1 MQGSVTSLVYLELF
15 RAVSLVSMLIIST
28 LCYCGNIPANR
39 TNKSMAKEGAGT
51 MENNLEGKRQP
62 GKPRILIVGGV
73 AGGASC
79 AARARRMSEKAE
91 IVVFERGPYVSFA
104 NCGLPYYVGDVITD
118 EKDLLIATP
127 ELFRRRFNIE
137 VRLRSEVSSIDREKH
152 EIEVRNGLTGEAY
165 RESYDALVL
174 ATGAA
179 PVRPPIPG
187 IDLPGIFSLRT
198 IPDSRQIREQ
208 IAERQAKRA
217 VVVGGGFIGLE
228 TTENLVRRGLSVTI
242 VEMLA
247 QVMPPIDPEMA
258 VPIQEHLTANG
269 VSLCLG
275 DGVAGFE
282 QDPKGSTISVVTKSG
297 GRHVCDMVL
306 LAIGVRPEIA
316 LAKEANLEV
325 GQLGGIRVDDQMH
338 TSDERIWAVG
348 DAVEVRNFV
357 SGEWSLFPLA
367 GVANRQGRIAAD
379 VILGREAKFRGVQGT
394 IVCKAFDITVAAT
407 GMSEKSLNRAKVHAQ
422 GQAYEKIY
430 LHPGHHVGYYPGA
443 RPITMKLIFSTEDG
457 KILGAQAVGEEGV
470 EKRIDVIAM
479 AIQKGA
485 TVFDLEEAELCYAP
499 QFGAA
504 KDPVNIAGMIAANAL
519 RGDAPVA
526 HWADVR
532 ASQKHV
538 LDVREPQEF
547 DLGHAE
553 GAHNIPL
560 HSLRGRMSELPH
572 DREILVYCAVGQ
584 RSYYASR
591 ALRLNGFSAKNIS
604 GGITNYGAESDGLP
618 SEKPKDTLS
627 PR

>member
-1 MQGSVTSLVYLELF
+1 
-15 RAVSLVSMLIIST
+15 
-28 LCYCGNIPANR
+28 
-39 TNKSMAKEGAGT
+39 MAKEDVDT
-51 MENNLEGKRQP
+51 MENNLEEKRQP

-91 IVVFERGPYVSFA
+91 IIIFERGPYVSFA

-118 EKDLLIATP
+118 ERDLLIATP
-127 ELFRRRFNIE
+127 ELFKKRFNIE
-137 VRLRSEVSSIDREKH
+137 VRLRSEVRSIHREKH
-152 EIEVRNGLTGEAY
+152 EIEVRNIETGKVY

-179 PVRPPIPG
+179 PVRPPISG
-187 IDLPGIFSLRT
+187 IDLSGIFSLRT

-208 IAERQAKRA
+208 IAERKAKRA
-217 VVVGGGFIGLE
+217 VVVGGGSLGLE
-228 TTENLVRRGLSVTI
+228 TTENLVRRGISVTI

-258 VPIQEHLTANG
+258 VPIQEHLTSNG

-282 QDPKGSTISVVTKSG
+282 QGPEENTISVITKSG
-297 GRHVCDMVL
+297 DRYICDMVL
-306 LAIGVRPEIA
+306 LAIGVRPEIT
-316 LAKEANLEV
+316 LAKEAGLEI
-325 GQLGGIRVDDQMH
+325 GRLGGIRVNDQMC

-348 DAVEVRNFV
+348 DAVEVRDFV

-379 VILGREAKFRGVQGT
+379 IILGREARFRGVQGT
-394 IVCKAFDITVAAT
+394 IVCKVFNITVAAT
-407 GMSEKSLNRAKVHAQ
+407 GMSEKSLSRRKLS
-422 GQAYEKIY
+422 GQEEHYEKIY
-430 LHPGHHVGYYPGA
+430 LHPGHHVNYYPGA
-443 RPITMKLIFSTEDG
+443 KPITMKLIFSTEDG
-457 KILGAQAVGEEGV
+457 RILGAQAVGEEGV

-479 AIQKGA
+479 AIQQGA

-532 ASQKHV
+532 SSQSYV
-538 LDVREPQEF
+538 LDVREPHEF
-547 DLGHAE
+547 VLGHVE
-553 GAHNIPL
+553 GANNIPL
-560 HSLRGRMSELPH
+560 HSLRDSMSGLPR
-572 DREILVYCAVGQ
+572 DREILVYCAVGL
-584 RSYYASR
+584 RSYYALR
-591 ALRLNGFSAKNIS
+591 ALRLNGFPARNIS
-604 GGITNYGAESDGLP
+604 GGMKTYHAESGESA
-618 SEKPKDTLS
+618 SEKFKDTLL
-627 PR
+627 PE

>member
-1 MQGSVTSLVYLELF
+1 
-15 RAVSLVSMLIIST
+15 
-28 LCYCGNIPANR
+28 
-39 TNKSMAKEGAGT
+39 
-51 MENNLEGKRQP
+51 MENELEEKRQP

-91 IVVFERGPYVSFA
+91 IIIFERGPYVSFA

-127 ELFRRRFNIE
+127 ELFKKRFNIE
-137 VRLRSEVSSIDREKH
+137 VRLRSEVRSIDRDKR
-152 EIEVRNGLTGEAY
+152 EIEVNNGENGKVY
-165 RESYDALVL
+165 REEYDALVL

-208 IAERQAKRA
+208 IAGRNAKRA

-228 TTENLVRRGLSVTI
+228 TTENLVRRGVSVTI
-242 VEMLA
+242 VEMLP
-247 QVMPPIDPEMA
+247 QVMPPVDPEMA

-275 DGVAGFE
+275 DGVDGFE
-282 QDPKGSTISVVTKSG
+282 QDPKGNTLSVVTKSG
-297 GRHVCDMVL
+297 GRYDCDMVL
-306 LAIGVRPEIA
+306 LAIGVRPEVS
-316 LAKEANLEV
+316 LAKEAGLEI
-325 GQLGGIRVDDQMH
+325 GQLGGIRVDGEMY
-338 TSDERIWAVG
+338 TSDQRIWAVG
-348 DAVEVRNFV
+348 DAVEARNFV
-357 SGEWSLFPLA
+357 TGEWILFPLA

-379 VILGREAKFRGVQGT
+379 VILGRKARFRGVQGT
-394 IVCKAFDITVAAT
+394 IVCKVFDVTVAAT
-407 GMSEKSLNRAKVHAQ
+407 GMSEKSLNRSKDGGLGEH
-422 GQAYEKIY
+422 YEKIY

-443 RPITMKLIFSTEDG
+443 KPITMKLIFSTEDG

-485 TVFDLEEAELCYAP
+485 TVFDLEETELCYAP

-504 KDPVNIAGMIAANAL
+504 KDPVNIAGMIAANVL

-526 HWADVR
+526 HWTDVKSTE
-532 ASQKHV
+532 AYV

-547 DLGHAE
+547 SLGHVE
-553 GAHNIPL
+553 GANNIPL
-560 HSLRGRMSELPH
+560 HSLRERMSELPR
-572 DREILVYCAVGQ
+572 DKEILVYCVVGH

-591 ALRLNGFSAKNIS
+591 ALRLNGFPSKNIS
-604 GGITNYGAESDGLP
+604 GGMKTYHAESADLP
-618 SEKPKDTLS
+618 SEKPKNT
-627 PR
+627 

>member
-1 MQGSVTSLVYLELF
+1 
-15 RAVSLVSMLIIST
+15 
-28 LCYCGNIPANR
+28 
-39 TNKSMAKEGAGT
+39 
-51 MENNLEGKRQP
+51 MENNLEEKRRS
-62 GKPRILIVGGV
+62 GKPRILVVGGV

-91 IVVFERGPYVSFA
+91 IIIFERGSYVSFA

-127 ELFRRRFNIE
+127 ELFRKRFNIE
-137 VRLRSEVSSIDREKH
+137 VRLRSEVRSVDRDKR
-152 EIEVRNGLTGEAY
+152 EIEVKNGETGKVY
-165 RESYDALVL
+165 REEYDALVL

-208 IAERQAKRA
+208 IAKRKAKRA

-228 TTENLVRRGLSVTI
+228 TTENLVRRGVSVTI
-242 VEMLA
+242 VEMLP
-247 QVMPPIDPEMA
+247 QVMPPVDPEMA
-258 VPIQEHLTANG
+258 VPIQEHLAANG

-282 QDPKGSTISVVTKSG
+282 QVPKGNTLSVVTKSG
-297 GRHVCDMVL
+297 DRYDCDMVL
-306 LAIGVRPEIA
+306 LAIGVRPEVA
-316 LAKEANLEV
+316 LAREAGLEI
-325 GQLGGIRVDDQMH
+325 GQLGGIRVDGEMY
-338 TSDERIWAVG
+338 TSDQRIWAVG

-357 SGEWSLFPLA
+357 NGEWSLFPLA

-379 VILGREAKFRGVQGT
+379 VILGRKARFRGVQGT
-394 IVCKAFDITVAAT
+394 IVCKVFDVTVAAT
-407 GMSEKSLNRAKVHAQ
+407 GMSEKSLNRSKDGGLGEH
-422 GQAYEKIY
+422 YEKIY

-443 RPITMKLIFSTEDG
+443 KPITMKLIFSTEDG
-457 KILGAQAVGEEGV
+457 RIMGAQAVGEEGV

-485 TVFDLEEAELCYAP
+485 TVFDLEETELCYAP

-504 KDPVNIAGMIAANAL
+504 KDPVNIAGMIAANVL

-526 HWADVR
+526 HWADVKSTE
-532 ASQKHV
+532 AYV
-538 LDVREPQEF
+538 LDVREPREF
-547 DLGHAE
+547 ALGHVA
-553 GAHNIPL
+553 GANNIPL
-560 HSLRGRMSELPH
+560 HSLRESMSRLPR

-591 ALRLNGFSAKNIS
+591 ALRLNGFPAKNIS
-604 GGITNYGAESDGLP
+604 GGTKTYHAESAGLP
-618 SEKPKDTLS
+618 SEKPKDIL
-627 PR
+627 PPK

>member
-1 MQGSVTSLVYLELF
+1 
-15 RAVSLVSMLIIST
+15 
-28 LCYCGNIPANR
+28 
-39 TNKSMAKEGAGT
+39 MAKEGADT
-51 MENNLEGKRQP
+51 MENSLEERRQP

-79 AARARRMSEKAE
+79 ATRARRMSEKAE
-91 IVVFERGPYVSFA
+91 IIIFERGPYVSFA

-118 EKDLLIATP
+118 ERDLLIATP
-127 ELFRRRFNIE
+127 ELFKERFNID
-137 VRLRSEVSSIDREKH
+137 VRVRSEVRSIDRGKH
-152 EIEVRNGLTGEAY
+152 EIEVRNGQTGEVY
-165 RESYDALVL
+165 REGYDALVL
-174 ATGAA
+174 APGAV

-208 IAERQAKRA
+208 IAERKAKRA

-282 QDPKGSTISVVTKSG
+282 QGPEGNTISVITKSG
-297 GRHVCDMVL
+297 GRYGCDIVL
-306 LAIGVRPEIA
+306 LAIGVRPEIT
-316 LAKEANLEV
+316 LAKQAGLEI

-338 TSDERIWAVG
+338 TSGERIWAVG
-348 DAVEVRNFV
+348 DAVEARNFV
-357 SGEWSLFPLA
+357 SDEWSLFPLA

-379 VILGREAKFRGVQGT
+379 VILGREARFRGVQGT

-407 GMSEKSLNRAKVHAQ
+407 GMSEKSLNRGKVH
-422 GQAYEKIY
+422 GQEQPHEKIY

-443 RPITMKLIFSTEDG
+443 KPIAMKLIFSTEDG
-457 KILGAQAVGEEGV
+457 KIFGAQAVGEEGV
-470 EKRIDVIAM
+470 EKRTDVIAM

-504 KDPVNIAGMIAANAL
+504 KDPVNIAGMIAANAM

-532 ASQKHV
+532 SSQPYV

-547 DLGHAE
+547 DLGHVE

-560 HSLRGRMSELPH
+560 HSLRGKMDELPR

-591 ALRLNGFSAKNIS
+591 ALRLNGFPAKNIS
-604 GGITNYGAESDGLP
+604 GGIANYRAESGEPPPQKP
-618 SEKPKDTLS
+618 S
-627 PR
+627 

>member
-1 MQGSVTSLVYLELF
+1 
-15 RAVSLVSMLIIST
+15 
-28 LCYCGNIPANR
+28 
-39 TNKSMAKEGAGT
+39 
-51 MENNLEGKRQP
+51 MENDLEEKRQS

-79 AARARRMSEKAE
+79 AARARRLSEKAE
-91 IVVFERGPYVSFA
+91 IIIFERGSYVSFA

-118 EKDLLIATP
+118 EKELLIATP
-127 ELFRRRFNIE
+127 ELFKERFNIE
-137 VRLRSEVSSIDREKH
+137 VRLRSEVRSIDRQKH
-152 EIEVRNGLTGEAY
+152 EIEVENGETGKVY
-165 RESYDALVL
+165 RETYDALVL
-174 ATGAA
+174 APGAA

-208 IAERQAKRA
+208 IAGRKAKRA

-228 TTENLVRRGLSVTI
+228 MTENLVGRGISVTI
-242 VEMLA
+242 VEMLP

-269 VSLCLG
+269 VALCLG
-275 DGVAGFE
+275 DAVAGFE
-282 QDPKGSTISVVTKSG
+282 QGSEGNTISVITRSG

-306 LAIGVRPEIA
+306 LAIGVRPEIT
-316 LAKEANLEV
+316 LAKGASLEI
-325 GQLGGIRVDDQMH
+325 GQLGGIRVNDQMR

-348 DAVEVRNFV
+348 DAVEVRDFV

-367 GVANRQGRIAAD
+367 GVANRQGRTAAD
-379 VILGREAKFRGVQGT
+379 VILGREARFRGVQGT
-394 IVCKAFDITVAAT
+394 IVCQVFDITVAAT
-407 GMSEKSLNRAKVHAQ
+407 GMSEKSLNRCKLHSQ
-422 GQAYEKIY
+422 EGHYEKIY
-430 LHPGHHVGYYPGA
+430 LHPGHHVNYYPGA
-443 RPITMKLIFSTEDG
+443 KPITMKLIFSTEDG
-457 KILGAQAVGEEGV
+457 KVLGAQAVGEEGV

-526 HWADVR
+526 HWPDVKS
-532 ASQKHV
+532 SQSYV
-538 LDVREPQEF
+538 LDVREPDEF
-547 DLGHAE
+547 DSGHVE

-560 HSLRGRMSELPH
+560 HSLRDSMSGLPR

-591 ALRLNGFSAKNIS
+591 ALRLNGFPAKNIS
-604 GGITNYGAESDGLP
+604 GGMKTYHAESGGP
-618 SEKPKDTLS
+618 ASEKPKDTL
-627 PR
+627 PPK